1 MTLDEKETNTKLLI
15 DIRNLGK
22 LLGQC
27 FEKYMRYFGFLA
39 KSTLVSIM
47 TTR

>member
-1 MTLDEKETNTKLLI
+1 MKKETNTKLLS

-27 FEKYMRYFGFLA
+27 FEKKNLTHFGFLV

-47 TTR
+47 ATR